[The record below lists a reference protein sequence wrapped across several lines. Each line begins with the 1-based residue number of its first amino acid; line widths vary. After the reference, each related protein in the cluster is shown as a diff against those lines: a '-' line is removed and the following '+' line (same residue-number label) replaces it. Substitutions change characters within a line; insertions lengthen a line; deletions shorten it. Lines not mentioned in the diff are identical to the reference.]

1 MKADRIFF
9 VLLLSSF
16 FFTVVTA
23 QPVQAQKDPGPR
35 GGPPAAGG
43 ALPSLSDSDKTF
55 FSQALMRFQ
64 QVNSVS
70 GTIAG
75 EEARGLGPS
84 FNSNGCATCHIEPA
98 IGGTSPGPMSRIK
111 PAPNPEIAIA
121 TLDGATNVVPTFITA
136 DGPAREARFISYPD
150 GSPDGGVHDLFT
162 VAGRTDAPGCT
173 LAQPN
178 FAQALAAGNVS
189 FRIPTP
195 LFGLGLVE
203 STPDTSLR
211 ANLAATAA
219 QRARL
224 GIGGSFNASANDGTL
239 NRFGWKSQ
247 NKSLLVFSGEAYNVE
262 QGVSNENFSNERVDV
277 EGCVFNGTPE
287 DFTNVTTPDGGTTGD
302 ASSMSSDVVNFA
314 AFMMLAAPPEPAI
327 PAGVSPKS
335 VHEGEG
341 LFNRVGCALC
351 HSPTLTTG
359 SSKFTG
365 MSNMVYHPFSDFALH
380 HMGPGLADG
389 ITQGLAGPDQFRTA
403 PLWGVGQRLFFM
415 HDGRASD
422 LLQAIQD
429 HASWTGGTRT
439 RPAGRISQSQYP
451 HSEADG
457 VIRRFNGLSP
467 WQQQAILNFLR
478 SL

>member
-1 MKADRIFF
+1 MESAR
-9 VLLLSSF
+9 VLSVALCLFLLAAFQPPTSSC
-16 FFTVVTA
+16 
-23 QPVQAQKDPGPR
+23 QKDPGPR
-35 GGPPAAGG
+35 GGAPGAGG
-43 ALPSLSDSDKTF
+43 PLPFLSPGDVTF
-55 FSQALMRFQ
+55 FSEASMHFQ
-64 QVNSVS
+64 KTDSVS
-70 GTIAG
+70 GTIPG
-75 EEARGLGPS
+75 EEGRGLGPS

-111 PAPNPEIAIA
+111 PMPNPEIAVA
-121 TLDGATNVVPTFITA
+121 TLDGATNVIPSFITA
-136 DGPAREARFISYPD
+136 DGPAREARFVTFPD

-162 VAGRTDAPGCT
+162 ITGRTDATGCT
-173 LAQPN
+173 VAQPN
-178 FAQALAAGNVS
+178 FAQALAAGNVI

-203 STPDTSLR
+203 STPDSALR
-211 ANLAATAA
+211 ANLAATAG
-219 QRARL
+219 QRAQL
-224 GIGGSFNASANDGTL
+224 GIGGSFNSANDGTL
-239 NRFGWKSQ
+239 SRFGWKSQ
-247 NKSLLVFSGEAYNVE
+247 NKSLLIFAGEAYNVE
-262 QGVSNENFSNERVDV
+262 QGVTNENFSNERVDAP
-277 EGCVFNGTPE
+277 GCVFNGTPE
-287 DFTNVTTPDGGTTGD
+287 DFTNVTTPDGGITGD
-302 ASSMSSDVVNFA
+302 ASSMSSDVANFA
-314 AFMMLAAPPEPAI
+314 AFMMLAAPPQPAVPPGI
-327 PAGVSPKS
+327 STRS
-335 VHEGEG
+335 VQQGQA
-341 LFNRVGCALC
+341 LFNSVGCALC

-359 SSKFTG
+359 PSKFAG
-365 MSNMVYHPFSDFALH
+365 MSNVTFHPFSDFALH

-439 RPAGRISQSQYP
+439 RPAGHTSQSQYP